1 MSDRTTQGSP
11 GHGAKPPTAELREAA
26 GEAARTVKQEGEAL
40 LGSAREQAEGMAQQ
54 GQRAG
59 AAQAEGVAR
68 AVHRAAEELERDNPT
83 LARVVHEAAGS
94 VDGMAR
100 ALRDSSPAEMWRSAE
115 TWARQRPLVF
125 FGAAAIAGFALSRF
139 ARSSGEH
146 LSPSRLGRGRATGG
160 MGAAARPLGPQL
172 RTHIG
177 GEAGAQRDMTGLGS
191 DTPGPSPG
199 GGDATGTGPL
209 VAAAPGE
216 SVTAR
221 GSGIG

>member
-1 MSDRTTQGSP
+1 MSDRANP
-11 GHGAKPPTAELREAA
+11 GGPGYGQRPPTTELRDAA

-40 LGSAREQAEGMAQQ
+40 LDTAREQAEGMAEQ

-83 LARVVHEAAGS
+83 LARVVRDAAGS

-100 ALRDSSPAEMWRSAE
+100 ALRDRSPGEMWRSAE
-115 TWARQRPLVF
+115 SWARQRPLAF

-139 ARSSGEH
+139 ARSSVPRHAGASH
-146 LSPSRLGRGRATGG
+146 RGAWHGGGATTGTG
-160 MGAAARPLGPQL
+160 QPMGPQL
-172 RTHIG
+172 RTHVAGQPG
-177 GEAGAQRDMTGLGS
+177 GATGPG
-191 DTPGPSPG
+191 TGEPGPSPG
-199 GGDATGTGPL
+199 GGDATGTAPL

-216 SVTAR
+216 SVATR
-221 GSGIG
+221 SSGIG

>member
-1 MSDRTTQGSP
+1 MSDRTTQGGP
-11 GHGAKPPTAELREAA
+11 GYDQRQPTQELREAA

-40 LGSAREQAEGMAQQ
+40 LGTAREQAEGMAQQ

-83 LARVVHEAAGS
+83 LARVVRDAAGS

-100 ALRDSSPAEMWRSAE
+100 ALRDRSPAEMWRSAE
-115 TWARQRPLVF
+115 GWARQRPLVF

-139 ARSSGEH
+139 ARSSGAQAGAPH
-146 LSPSRLGRGRATGG
+146 HAGGSATGVG
-160 MGAAARPLGPQL
+160 RPMGPQL

-177 GEAGAQRDMTGLGS
+177 GETRAMTGVGT
-191 DTPGPSPG
+191 DAPGPSPG

-221 GSGIG
+221 SSGIG